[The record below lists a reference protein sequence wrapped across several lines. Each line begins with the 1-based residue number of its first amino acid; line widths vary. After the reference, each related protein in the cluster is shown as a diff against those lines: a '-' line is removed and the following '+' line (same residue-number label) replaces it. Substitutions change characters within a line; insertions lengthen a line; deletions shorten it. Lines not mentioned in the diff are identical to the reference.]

1 MTEHRRA
8 PSPGTTPTYPP
19 EPWDL
24 SGSGQIT
31 VWGVAASD
39 LPALPSGVR
48 PATLAGRAVACTAFV
63 DYGEG
68 SMLAYHE
75 LLAAV
80 VVREG
85 RGLALCITDI
95 WVDSPASRAGGRELW
110 GIPKE
115 LADFSMSPGQ
125 SWASRAD
132 APLAD
137 AWFRSSSLPAV
148 PLPVLRGRIVQERA
162 GELLRT
168 PLRTGGR
175 VRPARARWDFAP
187 GGPLCWLAG
196 ARPLASVRAEHFAMR
211 FGR

>member
-1 MTEHRRA
+1 MTEQPAA
-8 PSPGTTPTYPP
+8 PSRGTAPSYPP
-19 EPWDL
+19 EPWNL

-31 VWGVAASD
+31 VWAVAAD
-39 LPALPSGVR
+39 ALPALPDGVR

-95 WVDSPASRAGGRELW
+95 WVDSPTSRSGGRELW

-115 LADFSMSPGQ
+115 LAEFSMSPGR
-125 SWASRAD
+125 SWASRQD

-137 AWFRSSSLPAV
+137 AWFRSRPLPGV
-148 PLPVLRGRIVQERA
+148 PVPVLRGRIVQERGDA
-162 GELLRT
+162 LLRT
-168 PLRTGGR
+168 PIRAHGR
-175 VRPARARWDFAP
+175 VRPARAQWDFAR
-187 GGPLCWLAG
+187 GGPLAWLTG
-196 ARPLASVRAEHFAMR
+196 ARPLASVAAERFGMR

>member
-1 MTEHRRA
+1 MTEHRTT
-8 PSPGTTPTYPP
+8 PSPGSASTYPP
-19 EPWDL
+19 EPWNL
-24 SGSGQIT
+24 HGSGQIT

-39 LPALPSGVR
+39 LPTLPGGMR

-80 VVREG
+80 VVRQG
-85 RGLALCITDI
+85 RGLALSITDI

-125 SWASRAD
+125 SWASCED
-132 APLAD
+132 APLAE
-137 AWFRSSSLPAV
+137 AWFRSRSLPAV
-148 PLPVLRGRIVQERA
+148 PLPVLRARVVQERA

-168 PLRTGGR
+168 RIRTGGH
-175 VRPARARWDFAP
+175 VRPARAQWNFAP
-187 GGPLCWLAG
+187 DGPLAWLTR
-196 ARPLASVRAEHFAMR
+196 ARPVASVRAEQFAMR
-211 FGR
+211 FGH

>member
-1 MTEHRRA
+1 MSEQHRSA
-8 PSPGTTPTYPP
+8 ESVAYPP

-24 SGSGQIT
+24 AGSGQIT
-31 VWGVAASD
+31 VWGVAAGAV
-39 LPALPSGVR
+39 PALPDGVR
-48 PATLAGRAVACTAFV
+48 AATVAGRAAVCTAFV

-68 SMLAYHE
+68 SLLAYHE

-115 LADFSMSPGQ
+115 LADFSVSRGQ
-125 SWASRAD
+125 SWAVRQDS
-132 APLAD
+132 PLAD
-137 AWFRSSSLPAV
+137 AWFRSRPLPAV
-148 PLPVLRGRIVQERA
+148 PLPRLSGRIVQER
-162 GELLRT
+162 GGVVLRT
-168 PLRTGGR
+168 PIRTAGR
-175 VRPARARWDFAP
+175 VRPARARWEFA
-187 GGPLCWLAG
+187 GPLAWLGG
-196 ARPLASVRAEHFAMR
+196 ARPLLSVQAERFTMR